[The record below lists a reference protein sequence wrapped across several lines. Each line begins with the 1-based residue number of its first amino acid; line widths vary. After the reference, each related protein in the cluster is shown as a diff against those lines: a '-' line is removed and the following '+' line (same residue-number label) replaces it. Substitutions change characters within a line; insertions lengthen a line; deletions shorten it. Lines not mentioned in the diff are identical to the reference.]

1 MTHRLVRNKVKSHVL
16 KAPHMQVSSY
26 TELSQQKKNRKE
38 KTFNKYYFLN
48 REYDTRGDS

>member
-26 TELSQQKKNRKE
+26 TELSQQKKKKKKTE
-38 KTFNKYYFLN
+38 KKKRLTSIIF
-48 REYDTRGDS
+48 